1 MRDNL
6 LISMR
11 RGNHRF
17 AARRWLRVFAAAG
30 VATIMSLGFAA
41 PARADEARVRFLAE
55 KLEDSDF
62 RVRTNAAL
70 ALGATNEES
79 AVNPLCKA
87 LNDSSET
94 VRQAGAVALKR
105 LGKPSAHGCLKTR
118 EGVETNDGV
127 KVAITRA
134 LESLGSGGG
143 GGGGGLDHVKEN
155 PNAKYYI
162 ALSTVANAT
171 GRNQA
176 EVEKIVLK
184 KIKEKLEAEKDVQ
197 IAPSKETADAARET
211 MKKRKLKGFYLAI
224 ALDRFDYSDGNLRV
238 KIKVGVFRY
247 PEKDLRGSFNKEA
260 TMQGVHNGDHAS
272 EDRLMEVAAE
282 RASELFAQQASA
294 FL

>member
-6 LISMR
+6 PRSMR
-11 RGNHRF
+11 WGRVFRF
-17 AARRWLRVFAAAG
+17 ARAASLAG
-30 VATIMSLGFAA
+30 VAAVTSVTVTST
-41 PARADEARVRFLAE
+41 ARADEARVRFLTE

-94 VRQAGAVALKR
+94 VRQASAVGLKR
-105 LGKPSAHGCLKTR
+105 LGKPSAHGCLEARKHS
-118 EGVETNDGV
+118 ETNEGV

-134 LESLGSGGG
+134 LEALGSGGG
-143 GGGGGLDHVKEN
+143 GGGHDDKIKDN

-176 EVEKIVLK
+176 EVERIVLT
-184 KIKEKLEAEKDVQ
+184 KIKQKLEAEKDVQ
-197 IAPSKETADAARET
+197 IAPSKEAPDAARET
-211 MKKRKLKGFYLAI
+211 MKKRKMKGFYLAI

-260 TMQGVHNGDHAS
+260 TMQGVSNGDKAS

>member
-1 MRDNL
+1 M
-6 LISMR
+6 
-11 RGNHRF
+11 
-17 AARRWLRVFAAAG
+17 V
-30 VATIMSLGFAA
+30 SLGSVSVAH
-41 PARADEARVRFLAE
+41 ADEARVRFLTE
-55 KLEDSDF
+55 KLDDSDF

-87 LNDSSET
+87 LGDSSET

-105 LGKPSAHGCLKTR
+105 LGKPSAQGCLKQR
-118 EGVETNDGV
+118 EAIETNSGV

-134 LESLGSGGG
+134 LESLNSGGG
-143 GGGGGLDHVKEN
+143 GGFGIDNVKEN

-176 EVEKIVLK
+176 EVEKIVLR

-197 IAPSKETADAARET
+197 IAPSKETPDAARET

-260 TMQGVHNGDHAS
+260 TMQGVHNGDRAS